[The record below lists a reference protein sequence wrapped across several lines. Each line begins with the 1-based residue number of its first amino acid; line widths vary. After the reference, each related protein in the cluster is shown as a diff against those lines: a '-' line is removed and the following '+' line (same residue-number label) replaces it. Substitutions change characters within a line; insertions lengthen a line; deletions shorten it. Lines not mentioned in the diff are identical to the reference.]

1 MGVSTTW
8 TGGAG
13 DGNWDTSGNWSNNVP
28 VSAGTAVIDGAVSI
42 TGGAPSQPDV
52 ERLYVAQTYTGAIG
66 STGTPLEIDCS
77 EVSIDNSSGGS
88 THYLHLTGATHA
100 SKTVMVDGLKTGSAL
115 YLSGDLDLVVVE
127 STFLGT
133 VYLGNSA
140 TKTADINDL
149 TILTTSGT
157 VDASTVANFAFR
169 TGSTLYQTAGTFNLS
184 ENFGQNGVFTMSG
197 GTLNVQEW
205 TATTGDTLIVNG
217 SGATVNW
224 NAGSTGL
231 TPSSV
236 NAVNTVRMV
245 DGSFTTS
252 ANEKAYVGFG
262 TITQYGGNVNL
273 QSSFPN
279 IEINTAYNSYAG
291 SFNFPKQSVLTTTAK

>member
-8 TGGAG
+8 TGASNS
-13 DGNWDTSGNWSNNVP
+13 DYDTAGNWTNGVP

-52 ERLYVAQTYTGAIG
+52 QRFYVAPTYTGAIG
-66 STGTPLEIDCS
+66 SSGTPLEIDCS
-77 EVSIDNSSGGS
+77 EVSIDNSSSGS

-100 SKTVMVDGLKTGSAL
+100 SRTVMVDGLKSGNAL

-127 STFLGT
+127 STFLG
-133 VYLGNSA
+133 VMYLGNSA
-140 TKTADINDL
+140 SKTADIKDL
-149 TILTTSGT
+149 TILTTAGT
-157 VDASTVANFAFR
+157 VSAEIDANFAFR
-169 TGSTLYQTAGTFNLS
+169 TGSTIYQTAGTFNLS
-184 ENFGQNGVFTMSG
+184 ENFGQDSVFTMSG
-197 GTLNVQEW
+197 GTLNVAEW
-205 TATTGDTLIVNG
+205 TLVSGDTLIVNG

-236 NAVNTVRMV
+236 NAVNTIRMV
-245 DGSFTTS
+245 DGSFSTS

-262 TITQYGGNVNL
+262 TITQYGGTVNL

-291 SFNFPKQSVLTTTAK
+291 SFNFPKQSVITTTAK